1 MNMNHRPAISLRIVI
16 AVGIFIGVI
25 GVLLVTTLIALS
37 TISERRAAVSAAE
50 NMLAQLEGRL
60 PLGGTDGR
68 AVLAGAPAG
77 SPFLEG
83 QTLTVAGAAL
93 LQRIGG
99 AVSRIGGNILSS
111 QVELQ
116 KPDSKDGWISLVV
129 SCEIE
134 PASLQPLLYD
144 LESGMPFLFID
155 QLGVQAPVVGI
166 EGGRMRISLSVS
178 GLWGGSK

>member
-1 MNMNHRPAISLRIVI
+1 MNMNHRPAISLRTVI

-37 TISERRAAVSAAE
+37 TISERRAAVLVAE
-50 NMLAQLEGRL
+50 DMLAQLEGRS

-68 AVLAGAPAG
+68 AVLAGAPTG

-93 LQRIGG
+93 LQRMGG
-99 AVSRIGGNILSS
+99 AVGRIGGNILSS

-155 QLGVQAPVVGI
+155 QLAVQAPVVGV
-166 EGGRMRISLSVS
+166 EGERMRISLSVS
-178 GLWGGSK
+178 GFWGGSK